1 MYCCYLWPL
10 DKLIAERDGSMVG
23 QIFLLFSLKE
33 RFRKSAIMTELSS
46 FFIFLKEILN
56 FNYSCVLLKK
66 SFNNQDDFIVNIIHH
81 NGFKHELVYVIDKK
95 RETFDKS
102 HIELLKKSHLHRIA
116 I

>member
-1 MYCCYLWPL
+1 
-10 DKLIAERDGSMVG
+10 
-23 QIFLLFSLKE
+23 
-33 RFRKSAIMTELSS
+33 MTELSS
-46 FFIFLKEILN
+46 LFIFLKEILN

-66 SFNNQDDFIVNIIHH
+66 SFNNQYDFIVNIIHH

-102 HIELLKKSHLHRIA
+102 HIELLKKSHSHRIA

>member
-1 MYCCYLWPL
+1 
-10 DKLIAERDGSMVG
+10 
-23 QIFLLFSLKE
+23 
-33 RFRKSAIMTELSS
+33 MTELSS

-81 NGFKHELVYVIDKK
+81 NGFKHELVYVIDK

-102 HIELLKKSHLHRIA
+102 HIELLKKSLLHRIA